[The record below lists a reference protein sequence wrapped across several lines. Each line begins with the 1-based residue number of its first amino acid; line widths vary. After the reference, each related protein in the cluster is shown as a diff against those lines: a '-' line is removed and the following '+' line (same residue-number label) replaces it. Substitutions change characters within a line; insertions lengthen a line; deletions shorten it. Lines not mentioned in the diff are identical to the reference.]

1 MLAVEATFLQGPIFS
16 ERESFRNELPIVSF
30 HLKWLM
36 PAHLDDSA
44 FDLYSALTQ
53 VMSEHCDHLAV
64 PQNLYLPVTATW
76 AGDDFQD
83 RASGNGNRRTV
94 DVGDIKCQ
102 GGLSQFE
109 SFSR

>member
-1 MLAVEATFLQGPIFS
+1 MIQS
-16 ERESFRNELPIVSF
+16 
-30 HLKWLM
+30 
-36 PAHLDDSA
+36 LD
-44 FDLYSALTQ
+44 LCSALAQ
-53 VMSEHCDHLAV
+53 VISEHRDHLAV

-76 AGDDFQD
+76 AGDDSQD
-83 RASGNGNRRTV
+83 RASGNGDRRTV